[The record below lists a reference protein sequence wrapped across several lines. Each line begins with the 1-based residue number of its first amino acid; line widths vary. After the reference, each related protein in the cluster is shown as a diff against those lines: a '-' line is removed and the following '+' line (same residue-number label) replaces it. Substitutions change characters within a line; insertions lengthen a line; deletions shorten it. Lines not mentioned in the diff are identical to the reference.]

1 MMSGLVQITAGQW
14 VLAFNEPY
22 GPYDRTMA
30 QHLEMFSSEGGGW
43 ESHRKNEILHVYEVT
58 SVMPKTYTIGES
70 DTHPHAYLKSR
81 LQRALVIAAGN
92 KDEMIKFRDAF
103 FAIGVEADG
112 RVSAEMYRRIAKF
125 AAREDQKAVRKIR
138 KMLPHFFGGEQ

>member
-1 MMSGLVQITAGQW
+1 MSSLIPIAPGQW
-14 VLAFNEPY
+14 VLAFDEPY
-22 GPYDRTMA
+22 GPFDRTMA
-30 QHLEMFSSEGGGW
+30 QHLEMFSNEGGGW

-58 SVMPKTYTIGES
+58 AVMPKTYTIGES

-81 LQRALVIAAGN
+81 LQRSLVIAAGS
-92 KDEMIKFRDAF
+92 KAEMIKVRDAF
-103 FAIGVEADG
+103 FAVGVETDR